1 MLLTADCQLPTA
13 LWIYCYI
20 ASHSKSIAMTNKEI
34 LQADLLDI
42 LFEHRNKLYGAYA
55 LRRSYTHRLG
65 LALGVALSTV
75 LLFVFVSFI
84 KGKNSGDGFKNKGD
98 VVQLIDVDL
107 TKPEDPEPVKPKPER
122 KPPQA
127 EVDYQQ
133 FKIVEDNK
141 ADKDLVD
148 ITDIQNANIGDEN
161 IVGDTPDGLAK
172 TVTES
177 TGNGNTPVKEPEQIT
192 PELPTRNASFPGGTA
207 AWLDFLRKFLQ
218 SPEDIEPGQ
227 RIEVLVRFWIG
238 IDGVI
243 SNPEIIK
250 SGGKSFDKEV
260 LRVLKKMPRW
270 EPAIQ
275 HGNYVA
281 VTYTQPVIFIG
292 VEE

>member
-1 MLLTADCQLPTA
+1 
-13 LWIYCYI
+13 
-20 ASHSKSIAMTNKEI
+20 MTNKEI
-34 LQADLLDI
+34 LQADMLDI
-42 LFEHRNKLYGAYA
+42 LFEHRNKSYGAYA
-55 LRRSYTHRLG
+55 LRKTYTHRLG
-65 LALGVALSTV
+65 IALGAALSTA
-75 LLFVFVSFI
+75 LLFVLMAIITKDKNADGVSR
-84 KGKNSGDGFKNKGD
+84 NKGEI
-98 VVQLIDVDL
+98 VQLTEVDL
-107 TKPEDPEPVKPKPER
+107 SKPKEPELPKPKPEI

-127 EVDYQQ
+127 QVDYQPPI
-133 FKIVEDNK
+133 IVDD
-141 ADKDLVD
+141 DKVKEDLVD
-148 ITDIQNANIGDEN
+148 VNAITNANIGNEN

-172 TVTES
+172 AVPES
-177 TGNGNTPVKEPEQIT
+177 TGSGNTPVKEPVEIK

-218 SPEDIEPGQ
+218 SPEDMEPGQ
-227 RIEVLVRFWIG
+227 RIEVQVRFWIG

-275 HGNYVA
+275 NGNYVA